1 MHKRW
6 VIPDIHGCIK
16 TLRTLVEEHIRPTR
30 YDELYF
36 LGDYIDRGPDSKGV
50 IDYIRGLQNDQY
62 NIMALRGNHEDFV
75 VELYD
80 AVLKSKFSWFQ
91 SFASKKHRSWM
102 DIGGKDTLRSFGIT
116 ELRQIP
122 PEYIE
127 WMKSLTYYVL
137 MDDFILVHAGLN
149 FEIDDP
155 FTDTESM
162 VWTREY
168 NIKPEKIGNRRI
180 IHGHVP
186 VNLELMD
193 MAVKNKSLKFIDLDN
208 GPYIQE
214 KPGFGNL
221 VAIELNSMETLIQD
235 NRDY

>member
-6 VIPDIHGCIK
+6 VVPDIHGCLR
-16 TLRTLVEEHIRPTR
+16 TLKTLVEEQIKPDR
-30 YDELYF
+30 YDKLYF

-50 IDYIRGLQNDQY
+50 IDYIRKLQDEKY
-62 NIMALRGNHEDFV
+62 DITAIRGNHEDFV
-75 VELYD
+75 VELYE
-80 AVLKSKFSWFQ
+80 AGLKSRFSWFQ

-102 DIGGKDTLRSFGIT
+102 EIGGKDTLRSFGIT

-122 PEYIE
+122 SEYID
-127 WMKSLTYYVL
+127 WMKSLAYYVL

-149 FEIDDP
+149 FEIEDP
-155 FTDTESM
+155 FADTESM
-162 VWTREY
+162 LWTREY
-168 NIKPEKIGNRRI
+168 KIKPDKIGNRRI

-193 MAVKNKSLKFIDLDN
+193 MAVRNKSLSFIDLDN

-221 VAIELNSMETLIQD
+221 VAIELNSMEMAIQD

>member
-1 MHKRW
+1 MRKRW
-6 VIPDIHGCIK
+6 VIPDIHGCAK
-16 TLRTLVEEHIRPTR
+16 TLMTLVEEQIKPTR
-30 YDELYF
+30 FDEIYF

-50 IDYIRGLQNDQY
+50 IDYIRLLQHDEY
-62 NIMALRGNHEDFV
+62 NITALRGNHEDFV
-75 VELYD
+75 LELYD
-80 AVLKSKFSWFQ
+80 TELNSKFSWFY
-91 SFASKKHRSWM
+91 SFADKKHRSWM

-116 ELRQIP
+116 EVRHIP

-127 WMKSLTYYVL
+127 WMKSLIYFVK

-162 VWTREY
+162 IWTREY
-168 NIKPEKIGNRRI
+168 KIEPEKIGNRRI

-186 VNLELMD
+186 VNLELMH

-221 VAIELNSMETLIQD
+221 VAIELNSMETVIQD

>member
-1 MHKRW
+1 MRKRW
-6 VIPDIHGCIK
+6 VIPDIHGCLK
-16 TLRTLVEEHIRPTR
+16 TLKTLVEEQIKPTR
-30 YDELYF
+30 YDEIYF

-50 IDYIRGLQNDQY
+50 IDYIRGLQGDQY
-62 NIMALRGNHEDFV
+62 DITALRGNHEDIV
-75 VELYD
+75 LELYD
-80 AVLKSKFSWFQ
+80 NELKSKFSWFQ
-91 SFASKKHRSWM
+91 SFASKNYRSWM
-102 DIGGKDTLRSFGIT
+102 DIGGKDTLRSFGIA
-116 ELRQIP
+116 ELRQLP
-122 PEYIE
+122 SEYIE
-127 WMKSLTYYVL
+127 WMKNLSYFVK

-155 FTDTESM
+155 FTDTAAM

-168 NIKPEKIGNRRI
+168 QIIPEKIGNRRI

-193 MAVKNKSLKFIDLDN
+193 MAVKNKSLKFVDLDN

-221 VAIELNSMETLIQD
+221 VAIELNSMETVIQD